1 MADER
6 EDKFDVMSKAETDSI
21 PTTRDCASN
30 GGRDQTDPDDS
41 LCEKCASTWTSEAI
55 ERGLAL
61 ISDPISRAFFHD
73 RPDLV
78 EYLIRNVLGDDS
90 IEIVEM
96 RQQAVVTNP
105 SGHSAQFDIF
115 ARDSTGKIYNIEF
128 QNRNEKALIQ
138 RAFFYASTLFLN
150 EFKAGV
156 EYEDSPKVCVIFL
169 VENGKGCSNKLI
181 KRIAPNPDDVGDD
194 WPAEIVI
201 VNGSLHDESKVGI
214 IMQDLRC
221 RDLRNLRDPIFK
233 ARIYELLHQKIG
245 RKAMCEA
252 QIKWENELIDR
263 GLNEGLERGRKE
275 GRDEG
280 LEEGRKEGRDEGLK
294 EGRNEGLKE
303 GRTTEKLAIAR
314 LMLDQ
319 NLADSI
325 ISYTTGL
332 PLERINAI
340 RAEMQMHP

>member
-1 MADER
+1 M
-6 EDKFDVMSKAETDSI
+6 
-21 PTTRDCASN
+21 
-30 GGRDQTDPDDS
+30 
-41 LCEKCASTWTSEAI
+41 
-55 ERGLAL
+55 
-61 ISDPISRAFFHD
+61 
-73 RPDLV
+73 
-78 EYLIRNVLGDDS
+78 
-90 IEIVEM
+90 
-96 RQQAVVTNP
+96 
-105 SGHSAQFDIF
+105 
-115 ARDSTGKIYNIEF
+115 
-128 QNRNEKALIQ
+128 

-221 RDLRNLRDPIFK
+221 RDLRNLRDPMFK

-280 LEEGRKEGRDEGLK
+280 LEEGR
-294 EGRNEGLKE
+294 
-303 GRTTEKLAIAR
+303 TTEKLAIAR